1 MCVFQLCCPQDIC
14 PIVVLL
20 CHIVA
25 LFLYFKE
32 SPECLYQ
39 FAFLPTVQEGSLFS
53 TQSPAFILCG
63 HFDDGHSDWCEMIPH
78 FSFDLSFI
86 IMRSAQHLFLCFLAI
101 HMLLWRNVSLCLLPT
116 QQHPFDNGSSSC
128 NVPGNSTPHF
138 KSLLNHHLIDEYM
151 CI

>member
-1 MCVFQLCCPQDIC
+1 MCVFPLCCPQDIC

-63 HFDDGHSDWCEMIPH
+63 HFDDSHSDWCEMIPH
-78 FSFDLSFI
+78 CSFDLSFI

-101 HMLLWRNVSLCLLPT
+101 HMSSLDKRLSM
-116 QQHPFDNGSSSC
+116 SSTY
-128 NVPGNSTPHF
+128 STASF
-138 KSLLNHHLIDEYM
+138 
-151 CI
+151 